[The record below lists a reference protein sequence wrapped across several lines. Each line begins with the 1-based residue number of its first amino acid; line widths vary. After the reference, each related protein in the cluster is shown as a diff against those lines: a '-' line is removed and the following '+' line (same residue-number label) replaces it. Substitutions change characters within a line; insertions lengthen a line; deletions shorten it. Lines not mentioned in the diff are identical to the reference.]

1 MPPVIQQ
8 NAYNIF
14 LNFLNGVIRSENL
27 NDTVEKL
34 EKFVK
39 KTSPHARI
47 FVSVNNQYENEFEI
61 LPAISGENRK
71 NIHELMQFMQGKNLT
86 KFKGNY
92 SEIGFREFPN
102 FTNDRYIVYGT
113 YDIENGI
120 SCAMLAS
127 YPLDSDIELISEFS
141 DLIFPTLW
149 SVFTERYKRMIDSK
163 ESEIL
168 WKIRTA
174 QHSDSDSGLNT
185 IELNQ
190 LLENLLELAMRKMK
204 LRCGCI
210 MLLNEATGELEF
222 EPRAIRGKSLITPE
236 AAKLSLKTAKS
247 IAAVVISENRPY
259 ICNDTENDENYYP
272 FFHGTK
278 SDLIVP
284 IEFQRRAIGLID
296 LEAPEKDYF
305 TQEDADEIS
314 ALAGEATMFIRRA
327 QLFKESSEKGNAIM
341 IMGTS
346 DKWKALEKR
355 IEKASNTDATVI
367 LRGESG
373 TGKELLAH
381 AIHFNSPRKNGA
393 FVTLNCAAI
402 PAELLESEMFGHVK
416 GAFTGAY
423 TNKIGEFER
432 AEGGTIFLDEIG
444 DLPLMLQVKLLRT
457 LQSGEI
463 RPVGS
468 DKGTKKVNVRVIA
481 ATSRDLETMVK
492 ERKFRMD
499 IYYRLHVVPIHIPPL
514 REYRNDIPQL
524 VNNFIKAAN
533 AAYKT
538 KVSGID
544 DAALKILMDYD
555 YPGNVR
561 QLKNFINQAVIMS
574 DDQMITPEDLPPE
587 VFRNE
592 HYGTTADSD
601 FSPHDGES
609 YSAAKERI
617 MEQFSVNY
625 FSEILKQSG
634 GNHALAAKKAGI
646 SRVALYK
653 ILSKY
658 GLEKTAAESQY

>member
-1 MPPVIQQ
+1 MPPVIEQSY
-8 NAYNIF
+8 YNIF
-14 LNFLNGVIRSENL
+14 FNFLNGLIRSEN
-27 NDTVEKL
+27 NREVIDKL

-39 KTSPHARI
+39 KTHPDAHI
-47 FVSVNNQYENEFEI
+47 FAVVNNQYENELEI
-61 LPAISGENRK
+61 LSPSESQSGG
-71 NIHELMQFMQGKNLT
+71 ELNELLHFMLKKDFA

-92 SEIGFREFPN
+92 SEIGFREIPY

-113 YDIENGI
+113 YNIENGI
-120 SCAMLAS
+120 SCAILAT
-127 YPLDSDIELISEFS
+127 YPGESDVESVSEFS
-141 DLIFPTLW
+141 DLILPTVW
-149 SVFTERYKRMIDSK
+149 SVFSERYKRMADSK

-168 WKIRTA
+168 WKIRNA
-174 QHSDSDSGLNT
+174 QRSDSDSALNI

-247 IAAVVISENRPY
+247 IAAIVISENRPY

-296 LEAPEKDYF
+296 LEAPEKNFF
-305 TQEDADEIS
+305 TQENADEIS

-346 DKWKALEKR
+346 QQWKTLEKR

-423 TNKIGEFER
+423 YNKIGEFER

-481 ATSRDLETMVK
+481 ATSRDLEAMVR
-492 ERKFRMD
+492 ERTFRMD

-514 REYRNDIPQL
+514 REYKSDIPQL
-524 VNNFIKAAN
+524 ANNFLKAAN
-533 AAYKT
+533 EAYKT
-538 KVSGID
+538 EISGID
-544 DAALKILMDYD
+544 DAAMKILMNYD

-561 QLKNFINQAVIMS
+561 QLKNFINQAAIMS
-574 DDQMITPEDLPPE
+574 DGRIITPDDLPPE
-587 VFRNE
+587 VFKNE
-592 HYGTTADSD
+592 SPEINSGD
-601 FSPHDGES
+601 FSPRAGES
-609 YSAAKERI
+609 YTEAKERI
-617 MEQFSVNY
+617 LEQFSVNY
-625 FSEILKQSG
+625 FSELLKQSG

-658 GLEKTAAESQY
+658 GLEKSTAEPRY

>member
-1 MPPVIQQ
+1 MPPVTGQIQ
-8 NAYNIF
+8 YDIF
-14 LNFLNGVIRSENL
+14 LDFLNELIRSENL
-27 NDTVEKL
+27 KGMVGTLN
-34 EKFVK
+34 KFVK
-39 KTSPHARI
+39 NRHQDACI
-47 FVSVNNQYENEFEI
+47 FAIINNKYENELEV
-61 LPAISGENRK
+61 ISPSGYENGRELGSMMDFMMKK
-71 NIHELMQFMQGKNLT
+71 NITE
-86 KFKGNY
+86 FKGSY
-92 SEIGFREFPN
+92 SETGFPEIPGFK
-102 FTNDRYIVYGT
+102 NDTYMVFGT

-120 SCAMLAS
+120 SGALLAS
-127 YPLDSDIELISEFS
+127 YPKGCDTKSISKLS
-141 DLIFPTLW
+141 DLIFPMLW
-149 SVFTERYKRMIDSK
+149 NIFKERYKWMADSK

-168 WKIRTA
+168 WKIRNA
-174 QHSDSDSGLNT
+174 QRSDSDSALNI

-247 IAAVVISENRPY
+247 IAAIVISENRPY

-296 LEAPEKDYF
+296 LEAPEKNFF
-305 TQEDADEIS
+305 TQENADEIS

-346 DKWKALEKR
+346 QQWKTLEKR

-423 TNKIGEFER
+423 YNKIGEFER

-481 ATSRDLETMVK
+481 ATSRDLEAMVR
-492 ERKFRMD
+492 ERTFRMD

-514 REYRNDIPQL
+514 REYKNDIPQL
-524 VNNFIKAAN
+524 ANNFLKAAN
-533 AAYKT
+533 EAYKT
-538 KVSGID
+538 EISGID
-544 DAALKILMDYD
+544 DAAMKILMNYD

-561 QLKNFINQAVIMS
+561 QLKNFINQAAIMS
-574 DDQMITPEDLPPE
+574 DGRIITPDDLPPE
-587 VFRNE
+587 VFKNE
-592 HYGTTADSD
+592 SPEINSGD
-601 FSPHDGES
+601 FSPRAGES
-609 YSAAKERI
+609 YTEAKERI
-617 MEQFSVNY
+617 LEQFSVNY
-625 FSEILKQSG
+625 FSELLKQSG

-658 GLEKTAAESQY
+658 GLEKSTAEPRY